1 MRRWYYQPHSEIEA
15 EQIRK
20 AYAEGKISEPMWP
33 YVINSGLVP
42 IPQLHF
48 QTSHGWTTSN
58 WSFEIKTAWLESN
71 GIEWDKSKENRMF
84 GSVMFVN
91 SVGVDQALEEYA
103 QDGESPPFVWWP
115 NKYPTRRDLVGNA
128 FYFEGLRKVF
138 REDGTFS
145 HYKTLYG
152 S

>member
-1 MRRWYYQPHSEIEA
+1 MRRWYYQPHSEIET

-20 AYAEGKISEPMWP
+20 SYAEGKISEPMWP

-42 IPQLHF
+42 IPRLKF
-48 QTSHGWTTSN
+48 QTIHGITAPN
-58 WSFEIKTAWLESN
+58 WSFEIRIAWLESN

-84 GSVMFVN
+84 DS
-91 SVGVDQALEEYA
+91 SVDQALKEYA

-138 REDGTFS
+138 RENGTFS